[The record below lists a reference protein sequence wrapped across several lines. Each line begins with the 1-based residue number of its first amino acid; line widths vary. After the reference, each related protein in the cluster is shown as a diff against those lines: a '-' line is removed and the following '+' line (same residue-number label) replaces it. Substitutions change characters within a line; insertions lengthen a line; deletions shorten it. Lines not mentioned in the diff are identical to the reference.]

1 MSTVLNSGAVLHQV
15 SCLFSFVSVCDA
27 FQEQYELVYQA
38 VLELFK
44 RQMDVIRDQHLG
56 TEVSIQPDIVSL
68 FFFVFD
74 FGQGISDQLQDS
86 VFIVRTKLER
96 QWCMGL
102 HCKSPVEKDGLIEV
116 LQLRK

>member
-68 FFFVFD
+68 FFSYLILVK
-74 FGQGISDQLQDS
+74 GSQISCRTQCLLSELNWS
-86 VFIVRTKLER
+86 VSGAWDYTANLLWRRT
-96 QWCMGL
+96 
-102 HCKSPVEKDGLIEV
+102 D
-116 LQLRK
+116 